1 MCLQV
6 LDKLVHFGRQQGDLD
21 LRGARVCGVRLK
33 LLDDFLLLSYLKHSD
48 REKPNEFLLYR
59 PETFTANHRL
69 RAFWRYPQK
78 RRWQEN
84 KWAKPSQSIA
94 KFSGYCQ
101 SSVASPCPHLLQQ
114 VYFSMS
120 TRPVHDLEAR
130 WQQQWELDETY
141 KASKRSDAEPY
152 FCLVEFPFP
161 SGAGIHMGHMRAYI
175 PADVMARRQRMLGKD
190 VLFPIGWDAF
200 GLPTENY
207 AIKNKVR
214 PQDATLE
221 NVSNFRRQLQS
232 IGFGFD
238 WSREV
243 DTTDPA
249 YFKWTQ
255 WQFLQFVKHG
265 MAYKAISEINWC
277 PKCKIGLANEEA
289 QGGVCER
296 CGNPVE
302 KREKAQ
308 WMLSITDYAERLI
321 KGLDQ
326 VDYLDKIKAQQKNW
340 IGKSEGATICF
351 ATEQDAT
358 IEVFTT
364 RPDTLFGVTYVVL
377 APEHALVDTLTTA
390 DHRTEV
396 DAYRAEVA
404 RATDEQ
410 RLNDNRPKTGVFTG
424 GYAINPVN
432 NERVPVW
439 IADYVLATYGTGAVM
454 AVPAHDERDF
464 AFAKAFGLPMKQVV
478 AEHLV
483 DEKNPPQ
490 EGKKTGDR
498 VTVQAIVHHW
508 EKDEVIQLV
517 WKQQPWK
524 TFVIGGVEE
533 GESLEVAIRREVLEE
548 TGYTSIASIKRLGFE
563 LRSEWF
569 AAHKDENRY
578 ARMHIFEVRLADG
591 EQQPI
596 GENEQTIH
604 ELHWVPATDI
614 LSTYQGVGELPQIWR
629 ALQGQEGAF
638 TEAGIAINSGFISEA
653 PTWKAKEEILAWLE
667 EAGNGA
673 RKTTYRLR
681 DWVFSRQRYWG
692 EPIPLVKCEAC
703 ATKKQKVLLI
713 HGFEGSAYVN
723 WFPWMKERLEAQGF
737 EVFAP
742 TMTTS
747 DHPVLEE
754 WLKEL
759 APFMDQLGDQDVIVG
774 HSLGAKA
781 ALHLIERA
789 QKKIGSVFLVAP
801 AIGTVQEEDWTRFQ
815 TEWGTADVNAVR
827 RFWDAPYNW
836 KKITPFVN
844 GKYVFTSDNDPEIL
858 PYMLKDVPKGWFK
871 QVFSGLEHF
880 DDVEIPVLLER
891 VLRTKTTGWIP
902 VPEEQLP
909 LELPPIEAYTPS
921 DDGESPLATMP
932 EWFNTSC
939 PRCGGPAKR
948 ETDTMP
954 NWAGS
959 SWYFLRYTDPQ
970 NNEAFAS
977 DEAMKRWLPI
987 DLYNGGME
995 HTTLHLLYSR
1005 FWHKLLFDMG
1015 YIPEVCGDEPYAKRR
1030 SQGLVLANDG
1040 EKMSKSKGNVV
1051 NPDDVAREFGADAL
1065 RTYILFMGP
1074 FDQPVPWDT
1083 NGLQGVRRF
1092 LDRVWNLYEGE
1103 ARPEETP
1110 DGKILYHQTVK
1121 KLTEGIDNLQFNT
1134 CVSQLMILSN
1144 AYQEA
1149 GGIPEV
1155 QREGF
1160 VQLLAPFAPHLAEEL
1175 WQKLGKTGSVH
1186 LSSWPAYDANALETE
1201 SYELVVQVNGKV
1213 RAKLQ
1218 VPRSTE
1224 EAEACTKALALPE
1237 VQRWTGGA
1245 PIQKTVFVK
1254 GRLLSLTV

>member
-1 MCLQV
+1 
-6 LDKLVHFGRQQGDLD
+6 
-21 LRGARVCGVRLK
+21 
-33 LLDDFLLLSYLKHSD
+33 
-48 REKPNEFLLYR
+48 
-59 PETFTANHRL
+59 
-69 RAFWRYPQK
+69 
-78 RRWQEN
+78 
-84 KWAKPSQSIA
+84 
-94 KFSGYCQ
+94 
-101 SSVASPCPHLLQQ
+101 
-114 VYFSMS
+114 MS

-130 WQQQWELDETY
+130 WQQQWELDQLYRADT
-141 KASKRSDAEPY
+141 RPDAERF
-152 FCLVEFPFP
+152 FCLIEFPFP
-161 SGAGIHMGHMRAYI
+161 SGDGLHVGHLR
-175 PADVMARRQRMLGKD
+175 PFTGGDVVARKQRMLGKN

-200 GLPTENY
+200 GLPTENF

-214 PQDATLE
+214 PQDATAK
-221 NVSNFRRQLQS
+221 NVANFTRQAKSL
-232 IGFGFD
+232 GLGFD

-243 DTTDPA
+243 NTTDPA

-277 PKCKIGLANEEA
+277 PRCKIGLANEEA

-302 KREKAQ
+302 KREKSQ

-326 VDYLDKIKAQQKNW
+326 VDYLDKIKTQQKNW
-340 IGKSEGATICF
+340 IGKSEGATIRF
-351 ATEQDAT
+351 ATERDAT

-377 APEHALVDTLTTA
+377 APEHALVDALTTA
-390 DHRTEV
+390 DHRVEV
-396 DAYRAEVA
+396 EVYRTEVA
-404 RATDEQ
+404 RTTDEQ

-424 GYAINPVN
+424 SYAINPAN

-464 AFAKAFGLPMKQVV
+464 AFAKAFDLPMKQVV
-478 AEHLV
+478 ASS
-483 DEKNPPQ
+483 DPAQ
-490 EGKKTGDR
+490 D
-498 VTVQAIVHHW
+498 
-508 EKDEVIQLV
+508 QL
-517 WKQQPWK
+517 PY
-524 TFVIGGVEE
+524 E
-533 GESLEVAIRREVLEE
+533 
-548 TGYTSIASIKRLGFE
+548 
-563 LRSEWF
+563 
-569 AAHKDENRY
+569 
-578 ARMHIFEVRLADG
+578 ADG
-591 EQQPI
+591 F
-596 GENEQTIH
+596 G
-604 ELHWVPATDI
+604 
-614 LSTYQGVGELPQIWR
+614 
-629 ALQGQEGAF
+629 
-638 TEAGIAINSGFISEA
+638 INSDFLDGI
-653 PTWKAKEEILAWLE
+653 PTWKAKEEITTWLQE
-667 EAGNGA
+667 MGHGE

-703 ATKKQKVLLI
+703 AAKKQKVLLI
-713 HGFEGSAYVN
+713 HGFEGSGYVN
-723 WFPWMKERLEAQGF
+723 WFPWMKERLESQGF

-781 ALHLIERA
+781 ALHLIERS

-801 AIGTVQEEDWTRFQ
+801 AIGTVEEEDWLRFQ
-815 TEWGTADVNAVR
+815 TEWGTADVDAVR
-827 RFWDAPYNW
+827 RFWEVGYDW

-844 GKYVFTSDNDPEIL
+844 GKYVFTSDNDPEIR
-858 PYMLKDVPKGWFK
+858 PYMLKDLPKGWFK
-871 QVFSGLEHF
+871 QVFPGLEHF

-891 VLRTKTTGWIP
+891 ILRTKATGWIP
-902 VPEEQLP
+902 VPEEHLP

-939 PRCGGPAKR
+939 PRCGGSAKR

-970 NNEAFAS
+970 NTEAFAG

-987 DLYNGGME
+987 NLYNGGME

-1005 FWHKLLFDMG
+1005 FWHKFLFDLG
-1015 YIPEVCGDEPYAKRR
+1015 YIPQECGDEPYAKRR
-1030 SQGLVLANDG
+1030 SQGLILAQDG

-1051 NPDDVAREFGADAL
+1051 NPDDVAKEVGADVL
-1065 RTYILFMGP
+1065 RMYIMFMGP
-1074 FDQPVPWDT
+1074 FDQPVPWDM
-1083 NGLQGVRRF
+1083 NGIQGVRKF

-1103 ARPEETP
+1103 MLAQESSELKT
-1110 DGKILYHQTVK
+1110 LYHQTVK
-1121 KLTEGIDNLQFNT
+1121 KLTEGIDGLQFNT

-1149 GGIPEV
+1149 GDIPEV

-1186 LSSWPAYDANALETE
+1186 LSSWPAYEASSLETE

-1213 RAKLQ
+1213 RGKVQA
-1218 VPRSTE
+1218 PRAAT
-1224 EAEACTKALALPE
+1224 EAEAHVLALTNE
-1237 VQRWTGGA
+1237 DVRRWCEGKT
-1245 PIQKTVFVK
+1245 IQKTVFVP
-1254 GRLLSLTV
+1254 GRLISFIVA